1 MGDTFKEKFIN
12 SYPEPIQLEGC
23 EKIIEQMKNCICR
36 IYNGCEGTG
45 FFAKIPYKS
54 TFIHALITNNH
65 IINEN
70 DIINNKTIIIYIN
83 KNKGKK
89 KIILKINEKRK
100 RYTNEK
106 LDITIIELKEEDNI
120 QNFIEI
126 DDNIIES
133 LNLEKQEIS
142 EQLKILYSNK
152 SIYILNYPED
162 NNIAV
167 SYGGPPNIVDETI
180 NHKCITK
187 EGSSGSP
194 ILLSSTQKLIGVH
207 YGSSKQLKFNK
218 GSLIIY
224 SIIEFNQIDNNLLII
239 KDGTLV
245 KKQSIIYIKN
255 DDKKNEI
262 QEQNFLLNN
271 NIDKLT
277 DIINSTCLIGYIN
290 KNNNSKGLG
299 FLIQL
304 KLNNSINIIK
314 GILTTQNIL
323 GEDILNYNKHLIVSF
338 KKYKKPI
345 FINPKEHFIFSSS
358 FLNITF
364 IEYDNSKLTYLE
376 INENIN
382 LDEILYKEVCIP
394 NIYNEK
400 DSPFIKGKVRN
411 NWGFNIYHTIS
422 TDYNLFGSPLILLE
436 NCTIIGIHKE
446 SYPNLMNLCTN
457 IFTVIQA
464 IKIFKYYKIENP
476 FLMSKPRT
484 LKKEEIKELEEHRL
498 ISTEN
503 PLIFM
508 SKSSKT
514 ITPLMFIRTNHAW
527 YWTPEVGNE
536 YIHPNWLIIYP
547 KGSLKVIGGYWDGI
561 EHANKNI
568 HLIHWLEK
576 TGLKY
581 LV

>member
-83 KNKGKK
+83 KNK
-89 KIILKINEKRK
+89 
-100 RYTNEK
+100 
-106 LDITIIELKEEDNI
+106 
-120 QNFIEI
+120 EI

-364 IEYDNSKLTYLE
+364 IEYDNS
-376 INENIN
+376 
-382 LDEILYKEVCIP
+382 
-394 NIYNEK
+394 
-400 DSPFIKGKVRN
+400 
-411 NWGFNIYHTIS
+411 
-422 TDYNLFGSPLILLE
+422 
-436 NCTIIGIHKE
+436 
-446 SYPNLMNLCTN
+446 
-457 IFTVIQA
+457 
-464 IKIFKYYKIENP
+464 
-476 FLMSKPRT
+476 
-484 LKKEEIKELEEHRL
+484 
-498 ISTEN
+498 
-503 PLIFM
+503 
-508 SKSSKT
+508 
-514 ITPLMFIRTNHAW
+514 
-527 YWTPEVGNE
+527 
-536 YIHPNWLIIYP
+536 
-547 KGSLKVIGGYWDGI
+547 
-561 EHANKNI
+561 
-568 HLIHWLEK
+568 
-576 TGLKY
+576 
-581 LV
+581 